1 MSEESQELVRPE
13 EDERV
18 RSIVWKHLGS
28 KNAREVAE
36 LAGVTPDVVMRIKK
50 ELLDTTD
57 SLTVQQHQTRILK
70 LVDETATQAIEWA
83 HEIAN
88 SGNPD
93 RERSLGPVLTSANQ
107 FLKLA
112 TQMLKE
118 TEAKNTA
125 QVEALNQLRIRELY
139 DTVVLMMEFV
149 TSDLVEDF
157 GLDRG
162 AIDKLFQSALSK
174 AVEKLG
180 VELGQ

>member
-1 MSEESQELVRPE
+1 MTEKTDLVKPE
-13 EDERV
+13 DNEHV

-50 ELLDTTD
+50 DLLDTTD

-83 HEIAN
+83 HDIAN

-118 TEAKNTA
+118 TEAKNSA
-125 QVEALNQLRIRELY
+125 QVEALNELRRKE
-139 DTVVLMMEFV
+139 
-149 TSDLVEDF
+149 LVE
-157 GLDRG
+157 LMRTTVDRSVEQIS
-162 AIDKLFQSALSK
+162 AQFDIDAEALFEIFNKQFLIAAEEMDSRY
-174 AVEKLG
+174 E
-180 VELGQ
+180 

>member
-1 MSEESQELVRPE
+1 MTETTDLVRPE
-13 EDERV
+13 DDERV

-50 ELLDTTD
+50 DLLDTTD

-83 HEIAN
+83 HDIAN

-93 RERSLGPVLTSANQ
+93 RERSLGPILTSANQ

-118 TEAKNTA
+118 TEAKNAA

-157 GLDRG
+157 GLDRETVG
-162 AIDKLFQSALSK
+162 KLFEAALGK
-174 AVEKLG
+174 AAEKLDLDG
-180 VELGQ
+180 M